1 MDWNSSATDMI
12 NDGSS
17 GYVSNGSTVNGFT
30 ITCPAGQ
37 SNCGYKYDVGGDFE
51 VTGTATVS
59 ANDIKLYSNSI
70 TQQMLD
76 NGITLNSKVDVA
88 NCESV
93 QGNCE
98 NKTGSND
105 THTTTVTLNDSSGNV
120 LSTVSQ
126 TRTDITGFQGS
137 CNGYPTYSGNDGRSL
152 DCGQYTDTLIF
163 NDVGSNNVDWSW
175 SGTDSHGSSSS
186 RGGTNLLGA
195 SLNMIYSNT
204 EYNPIDDT
212 IQEDL
217 DEIDDIE
224 YEYEELPI
232 TTLPIFEEYFTWE
245 DDFTF
250 EEEFFEE
257 EFETIFLEEFEEF
270 EEFEEAT
277 FEELEIPE
285 EFESFVESFTNDFS
299 EEEMEILEE
308 EFAEEFEEFVE
319 EIIEEEPEEIET
331 EIQEEE
337 TEVVEAETED
347 EVIEE
352 EPTEETEVASNE
364 EEETTEI
371 EEEENE
377 PIAEE
382 ETETEILEE
391 ESDVEVVDNK
401 VNDKLNIKVNDKVS
415 VNIKEISLFDSGNKL
430 EAYNQTDFYQPE
442 TIYTNVDNSF
452 FIQADLSLYNQGI
465 YLNIG
470 LDNYI
475 NTDPIGDRDRKLY
488 ELKVEKIQLMIE
500 LRKLKEML

>member
-1 MDWNSSATDMI
+1 LTATSTTNSETVTTGNILTNSTFGTGTTYSTTGWTVSEHTHGHHGTGSFATVGGGNNPGGSVAAEEDTVISQTVSLADDTDMLTEEI
-12 NDGSS
+12 QSGFSS
-17 GYVSNGSTVNGFT
+17 
-30 ITCPAGQ
+30 
-37 SNCGYKYDVGGDFE
+37 
-51 VTGTATVS
+51 TVS
-59 ANDIKLYSNSI
+59 ADIWFWNSYNN
-70 TQQMLD
+70 TT
-76 NGITLNSKVDVA
+76 TLK
-88 NCESV
+88 
-93 QGNCE
+93 QTI
-98 NKTGSND
+98 TGSDGSTTIQQRIIED
-105 THTTTVTLNDSSGNV
+105 TGC
-120 LSTVSQ
+120 
-126 TRTDITGFQGS
+126 GS
-137 CNGYPTYSGNDGRSL
+137 IN
-152 DCGQYTDTLIF
+152 CGQFTNYTDTHIQ
-163 NDVGSNNVDWSW
+163 GSNTL
-175 SGTDSHGSSSS
+175 TDFDIEVSV
-186 RGGTNLLGA
+186 
-195 SLNMIYSNT
+195 SNT
-204 EYNPIDDT
+204 NNRTGHWGPDIDDVELSVSYTRYEPITET

-232 TTLPIFEEYFTWE
+232 TTLSIFEEYFTWE

-257 EFETIFLEEFEEF
+257 EFETIFLDDFDNFESFEEL
-270 EEFEEAT
+270 EETA

-285 EFESFVESFTNDFS
+285 EFESFVETFTDDFS

-319 EIIEEEPEEIET
+319 EIIEEEP
-331 EIQEEE
+331 EE

-391 ESDVEVVDNK
+391 ESDVEVVDNQ
-401 VNDKLNIKVNDKVS
+401 VDDKINIKVNDNIS
-415 VNIKEISLFDSGNKL
+415 VDVKEISLFDNNNKL
-430 EAYNQTDFYQPE
+430 EVYNNTDFYQPE

-452 FIQADLSLYNQGI
+452 FVQADLSLYNQGI

-475 NTDPIGDRDRKLY
+475 NTDPIGNRDQKLY

-500 LRKLKEML
+500 LKKLKEML

>member
-1 MDWNSSATDMI
+1 MLMCLTATSTTNSETVTTGNILTNSTFGTGTTYSTTGWTVSEHTHGHHGTGSFATVGGGNNPGGSVAAEEDTVISQTVSLADDTDMLTEEI
-12 NDGSS
+12 QSGFSS
-17 GYVSNGSTVNGFT
+17 
-30 ITCPAGQ
+30 
-37 SNCGYKYDVGGDFE
+37 
-51 VTGTATVS
+51 TVS
-59 ANDIKLYSNSI
+59 ADIWFWNSYNN
-70 TQQMLD
+70 TT
-76 NGITLNSKVDVA
+76 TLK
-88 NCESV
+88 
-93 QGNCE
+93 QTI
-98 NKTGSND
+98 TGSDGSTTIQQRIIED
-105 THTTTVTLNDSSGNV
+105 TGC
-120 LSTVSQ
+120 
-126 TRTDITGFQGS
+126 GS
-137 CNGYPTYSGNDGRSL
+137 IN
-152 DCGQYTDTLIF
+152 CGQFTNYTDTHIQ
-163 NDVGSNNVDWSW
+163 GSNTL
-175 SGTDSHGSSSS
+175 TDFDIEVSV
-186 RGGTNLLGA
+186 
-195 SLNMIYSNT
+195 SNT
-204 EYNPIDDT
+204 NNRTGHWGPDIDDVELSVSYTRYEPITET

-232 TTLPIFEEYFTWE
+232 TTLSIFEEYFTWE

-257 EFETIFLEEFEEF
+257 EFETIFLDDFDNFESFEEL
-270 EEFEEAT
+270 EETA

-285 EFESFVESFTNDFS
+285 EFESFVETFTDDFS

-319 EIIEEEPEEIET
+319 EIIEEEP
-331 EIQEEE
+331 EE

-391 ESDVEVVDNK
+391 ESDVEVVDNQ
-401 VNDKLNIKVNDKVS
+401 VDDKINIKVNDNIS
-415 VNIKEISLFDSGNKL
+415 VDVKEISLFDNNNKL
-430 EAYNQTDFYQPE
+430 EVYNNTDFYQPE

-452 FIQADLSLYNQGI
+452 FVQADLSLYNQGI
-465 YLNIG
+465 YLNVG

-500 LRKLKEML
+500 LKKLKEML

>member
-1 MDWNSSATDMI
+1 MLMCLTATSTTNSETVTTGNILTNSTFGTGTTYSTTGWTVSEHTHGHHGTGSFATVGGGNNPGGSVAAEEDTVISQTVSLADDTDMLTEEI
-12 NDGSS
+12 QSGFSS
-17 GYVSNGSTVNGFT
+17 
-30 ITCPAGQ
+30 
-37 SNCGYKYDVGGDFE
+37 
-51 VTGTATVS
+51 TVS
-59 ANDIKLYSNSI
+59 ADIWFWNSYNN
-70 TQQMLD
+70 TT
-76 NGITLNSKVDVA
+76 TLK
-88 NCESV
+88 
-93 QGNCE
+93 QTI
-98 NKTGSND
+98 TGSDGSTTIQQRIIED
-105 THTTTVTLNDSSGNV
+105 TGC
-120 LSTVSQ
+120 
-126 TRTDITGFQGS
+126 GS
-137 CNGYPTYSGNDGRSL
+137 IN
-152 DCGQYTDTLIF
+152 CGQFTNYTDTHIQ
-163 NDVGSNNVDWSW
+163 GSNTL
-175 SGTDSHGSSSS
+175 TDFDIEVSV
-186 RGGTNLLGA
+186 
-195 SLNMIYSNT
+195 SNT
-204 EYNPIDDT
+204 NNRTGHWGPDIDDVELSVSYTRYEPITET

-232 TTLPIFEEYFTWE
+232 TTLSIFEEYFTWE

-257 EFETIFLEEFEEF
+257 EFETIFLDDFDNFESFEEL
-270 EEFEEAT
+270 EETA

-285 EFESFVESFTNDFS
+285 EFESFVETFTDDFS

-319 EIIEEEPEEIET
+319 EIIEEEP
-331 EIQEEE
+331 EE

-391 ESDVEVVDNK
+391 ESDVEVVDNQ
-401 VNDKLNIKVNDKVS
+401 VDDKINIKVNDNIS
-415 VNIKEISLFDSGNKL
+415 VDVKEISLFDNNNKL
-430 EAYNQTDFYQPE
+430 EVYNNTDFYQPE

-452 FIQADLSLYNQGI
+452 FVQADLSLYNQGI

-475 NTDPIGDRDRKLY
+475 NTDPIGNRDQKLY

-500 LRKLKEML
+500 LKKLKEML